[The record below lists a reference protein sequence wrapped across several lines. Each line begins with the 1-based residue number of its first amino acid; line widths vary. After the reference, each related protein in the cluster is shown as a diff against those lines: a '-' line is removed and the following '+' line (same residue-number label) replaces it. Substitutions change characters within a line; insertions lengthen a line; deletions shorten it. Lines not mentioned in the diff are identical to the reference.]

1 MERCLKPT
9 CPCSPP
15 HPGSCV
21 APLLRA
27 HFLFVRSRSLYYSIC
42 AWCHP
47 RLSNNSSNGQWWVSF
62 IRLGYIKN
70 ILEQRYTPL
79 SCQSEADTISSCP
92 ERIWE
97 WWDRRFLA
105 FHSALV
111 GCFPS
116 QHPSQGGSPDPVSCG
131 DPPERSPG
139 EDSPQGVT
147 ASMARAQAKN
157 CGFPKRQKIPSP
169 CWPGFPFPGNISHE
183 NLSRLSVGIPYS
195 LVLC

>member
-27 HFLFVRSRSLYYSIC
+27 HFLFIRRRSLYYSIC

-47 RLSNNSSNGQWWVSF
+47 RLSKNSSYGQWWVSF

-79 SCQSEADTISSCP
+79 SCQSKADTISSCP
-92 ERIWE
+92 ERIWK
-97 WWDRRFLA
+97 WWDQRFLA
-105 FHSALV
+105 FHSALAA
-111 GCFPS
+111 CFPG
-116 QHPSQGGSPDPVSCG
+116 QHPSQGRSPDPVSCG

-147 ASMARAQAKN
+147 ASMAHPQLEPKLRIVDFPRDRKSQAPV
-157 CGFPKRQKIPSP
+157 GQAFLFLKIY
-169 CWPGFPFPGNISHE
+169 
-183 NLSRLSVGIPYS
+183 LMKT
-195 LVLC
+195 